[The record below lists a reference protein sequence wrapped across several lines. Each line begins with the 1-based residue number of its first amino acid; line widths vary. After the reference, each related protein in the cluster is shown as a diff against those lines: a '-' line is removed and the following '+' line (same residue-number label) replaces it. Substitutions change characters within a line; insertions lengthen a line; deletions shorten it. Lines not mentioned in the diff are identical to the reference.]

1 MKFDNVEFL
10 RWVYENAYPG
20 LTYFFLL
27 ILAVL
32 IQFTFSGHV
41 TKKSDLSVMDHIV
54 SYMRVKL
61 LVFYI
66 LLFFMF
72 NGAILLLALNTFGK
86 DDGISYLKMIYG
98 NVFNQSMNFSSVL
111 SLLTVFLVPYLVHLI
126 HRRFI
131 TPKISAWKRKFRVS
145 QTGDSLSDIRVEN
158 DKYSSK
164 IFDNRKYYKDDFV
177 FMGLDQNDE
186 PIYLPDE
193 EFKSKN
199 LKILGATQTGKG
211 VIQQVLID
219 QAIWK
224 GWGVWFMDQKPDDF
238 IYSVMVDSCKKWNRD
253 LPVILDLTGESIGSY
268 APFEYGLMR
277 EKLQRF
283 NKSFGLVGKGTDGDH
298 YKGINRQVMT
308 FLKDYWDGTL
318 QHLDKLISGKDNA
331 IPESKREWIKDN
343 TLNIRVKL
351 DEWKLLPQLFPNKGE
366 GFNVQKELE
375 NASVVYIKGRQD
387 DDLIREVCSSLLIEW
402 KDCVIKKKHT
412 KHIFTVLDEVKFC
425 ISPTVASALATIL
438 SKDANMSLAYQERD
452 DIKNIPDQS
461 VDKDALKN
469 QVETN
474 TLITISYK
482 CSFDTA
488 EWIAENTGTIQKS
501 TTRMEQVDTDGFGA
515 EKWTG
520 NRMIGVAEENYIT
533 TNSILSLK
541 KRVGIFNNNEGLSLY
556 LFTSWIDVKEKVE
569 LPANTENSEKKEKI
583 INQEVTSNV
592 PIYDTYQDENSTN
605 NEYSAYEAAMNDIES
620 EPPESMHF
628 NPEEDPEFVQMLSD
642 KVKGKTSKQA
652 AKKPAVNSSD
662 LISSIGKNE
671 E

>member
-1 MKFDNVEFL
+1 
-10 RWVYENAYPG
+10 
-20 LTYFFLL
+20 
-27 ILAVL
+27 
-32 IQFTFSGHV
+32 
-41 TKKSDLSVMDHIV
+41 
-54 SYMRVKL
+54 
-61 LVFYI
+61 
-66 LLFFMF
+66 
-72 NGAILLLALNTFGK
+72 
-86 DDGISYLKMIYG
+86 
-98 NVFNQSMNFSSVL
+98 FSSVL

-592 PIYDTYQDENSTN
+592 PVYDTYQDENSTN

-620 EPPESMHF
+620 E
-628 NPEEDPEFVQMLSD
+628 
-642 KVKGKTSKQA
+642 
-652 AKKPAVNSSD
+652 
-662 LISSIGKNE
+662 
-671 E
+671 